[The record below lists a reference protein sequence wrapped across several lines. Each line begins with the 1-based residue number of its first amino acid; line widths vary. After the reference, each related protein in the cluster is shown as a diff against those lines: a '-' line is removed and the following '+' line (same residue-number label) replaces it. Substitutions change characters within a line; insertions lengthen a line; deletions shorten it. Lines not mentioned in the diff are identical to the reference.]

1 MAPNKVEIRKSKFF
15 FRKTLF
21 PCHVGIIGKGGKV
34 ASEVKDMIG
43 TFHHPLLGIM
53 LLVCVKLLF
62 KVEKL
67 LNKLNIFYAPKDFGR
82 GSGHTADKQ
91 QHTAQLNIIWKIF
104 FNNAHPTNTCN
115 PFSSV
120 LPILELTF

>member
-1 MAPNKVEIRKSKFF
+1 M
-15 FRKTLF
+15 
-21 PCHVGIIGKGGKV
+21 
-34 ASEVKDMIG
+34 KDMIG
-43 TFHHPLLGIM
+43 SFHPLLGIM

-104 FNNAHPTNTCN
+104 SNNIPYPYLQSIFLCSSYSGIDLLLIPGFEYLENGAGKAAVGFSVDMTTR
-115 PFSSV
+115 PFVFHHFYS
-120 LPILELTF
+120 T